1 MDPVSL
7 QISAS
12 ADWPIALAG
21 RLEPIEILAD
31 WPIAAS
37 RLEPIECRVAS
48 WGEGSGGGGEGGGAG
63 GRGEGRG
70 EGSGEGGGEGKRQH
84 SRETCY
90 AASGEKLEMRG
101 NR

>member
-1 MDPVSL
+1 MDIVSL

-48 WGEGSGGGGEGGGAG
+48 FNNS
-63 GRGEGRG
+63 
-70 EGSGEGGGEGKRQH
+70 
-84 SRETCY
+84 
-90 AASGEKLEMRG
+90 
-101 NR
+101 

>member
-37 RLEPIECRVAS
+37 RLEPIECRVARQRVQQI
-48 WGEGSGGGGEGGGAG
+48 GSPLLVYT
-63 GRGEGRG
+63 
-70 EGSGEGGGEGKRQH
+70 QLLL
-84 SRETCY
+84 Y
-90 AASGEKLEMRG
+90 VL
-101 NR
+101 